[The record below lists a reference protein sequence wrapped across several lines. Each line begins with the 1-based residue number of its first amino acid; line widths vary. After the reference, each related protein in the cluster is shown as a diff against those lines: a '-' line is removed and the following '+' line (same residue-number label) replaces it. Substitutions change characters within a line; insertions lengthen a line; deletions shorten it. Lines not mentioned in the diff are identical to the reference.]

1 MKNLTK
7 TELKFYD
14 ECETIANYMEE
25 HLYNTVQWQLPVDV
39 EEVWPKGL
47 GDETYANEMHDKAMA
62 QVIAIMATRIN
73 GLADKIED
81 YYQYKSNTK

>member
-1 MKNLTK
+1 MKNLTE

-14 ECETIANYMEE
+14 QCETIANYMEE
-25 HLYNTVQWQLPVDV
+25 HLYNTVQWQLDLNALGLPDD
-39 EEVWPKGL
+39 EEI
-47 GDETYANEMHDKAMA
+47 DEYNEMHAEAME

-81 YYQYKSNTK
+81 YYYYKSNTK

>member
-1 MKNLTK
+1 MKNLIN
-7 TELKFYD
+7 TEFQFHN

-25 HLYNTVQWQLPVDV
+25 HLYNTVQWQLKLDGHELPDD
-39 EEVWPKGL
+39 EEI
-47 GDETYANEMHDKAMA
+47 DEYNEMHAEAME

-81 YYQYKSNTK
+81 YYYYKSNTK

>member
-1 MKNLTK
+1 MKKLIN
-7 TELKFYD
+7 TEFQFHN

-25 HLYNTVQWQLPVDV
+25 HLYNTVMWQLPLDV
-39 EEVWPKGL
+39 ENDFY
-47 GDETYANEMHDKAMA
+47 GDEDYANEMHAEAMEP
-62 QVIAIMATRIN
+62 VIAIMATRIS

>member
-1 MKNLTK
+1 MKNLIN
-7 TELKFYD
+7 TEFQFHN

-25 HLYNTVQWQLPVDV
+25 HLYNTVQWQLPLDV
-39 EEVWPKGL
+39 ENDFY
-47 GDETYANEMHDKAMA
+47 GDENYANEMHAEA
-62 QVIAIMATRIN
+62 VEQVIAIMATRIS

>member
-1 MKNLTK
+1 MKNLTE
-7 TELKFYD
+7 TEFKFYD

-25 HLYNTVQWQLPVDV
+25 HLYNTVQWQLKLDGHELPDD
-39 EEVWPKGL
+39 EEI
-47 GDETYANEMHDKAMA
+47 DEYNEMHAEAME